1 MHSTVTLSFLQR
13 LYIYNPLKI
22 IIMKSFLT
30 TPTES
35 ESRKYMIFSNFRNTK
50 RIRWSE
56 YRNFGH

>member
-1 MHSTVTLSFLQR
+1 MPSTVTFLKLSR
-13 LYIYNPLKI
+13 LYIYKPFKT
-22 IIMKSFLT
+22 IIMKPFLT

-56 YRNFGH
+56 YRHFGH